1 MVNADFF
8 PDSEEFR
15 AFTTIFLTIN
25 NLLFLKDSASL
36 SALVILE
43 GFHKWGIPSSWMVYN
58 GKSENKMDD
67 LGVPPFLETSIYST
81 VHVYIYIYYTCTVYT
96 AYTVY
101 VCISRK
107 VASAT

>member
-81 VHVYIYIYYTCTVYT
+81 VHVYIYIYIIHVQYIQHIQYMYVYHE
-96 AYTVY
+96 
-101 VCISRK
+101 R
-107 VASAT
+107 

>member
-81 VHVYIYIYYTCTVYT
+81 VHVYIYIIHVQYIQHIQYMYVYDE
-96 AYTVY
+96 
-101 VCISRK
+101 R
-107 VASAT
+107 